1 VSINGLLQ
9 YLQFLAP
16 EVLAELH
23 RAQESAYNLR
33 DAARQDYLARA
44 KICSKIIKYPN
55 IEDYTVYIA
64 LSICT
69 RATRFICD
77 RLR

>member
-1 VSINGLLQ
+1 MSINALLQ
-9 YLQFLAP
+9 HLQISVA

-33 DAARQDYLARA
+33 DGARQDYLARA

-55 IEDYTVYIA
+55 IEDYTVHIA
-64 LSICT
+64 HHMHQGNEIYL
-69 RATRFICD
+69 
-77 RLR
+77 